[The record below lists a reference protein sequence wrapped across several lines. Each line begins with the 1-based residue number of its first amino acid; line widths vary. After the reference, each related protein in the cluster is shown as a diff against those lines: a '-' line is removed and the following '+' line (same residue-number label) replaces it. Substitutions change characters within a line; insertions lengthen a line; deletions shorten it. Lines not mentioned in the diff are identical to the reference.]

1 MKKITDGEFTQLAKY
16 IKSHTGINLKP
27 EKKTLLIGRL
37 TSLLDELNM
46 QSFGDFYDHLV
57 KDNDGALLSRVIDR
71 ITTNHTYFMR
81 EKEHFD
87 YLVDQVFPYLQTSVH
102 NRDLRIWCAASSTGE
117 EPYTLAMLL
126 EDYFGKSIVK
136 WDKKLLATDI
146 SLDVLSKAKE
156 GFYIKE
162 KVDAVPKLWRLNYFE
177 RFEEG
182 YKIKPN
188 IRNQVIYRRFNL
200 LEPRF
205 PFKGKFHVIF
215 CRNVLIYFDGP
226 TKKAVIEKMYNA
238 LEYGGYLFIG
248 HSESIDRNHSKFKY
262 VKPAVYRKV

>member
-1 MKKITDGEFTQLAKY
+1 MKKIKKSEFNQLAQF
-16 IKSHTGINLKP
+16 IKGHTGINLKP
-27 EKKTLLIGRL
+27 EKEALLIGRL
-37 TSLLDELNM
+37 TSLLDELNIS
-46 QSFGDFYDHLV
+46 SFGDFYEHLV
-57 KDNDGALLSRVIDR
+57 NEKDDVLLSRVIDR

-87 YLVDQVFPYLQTSVH
+87 YLVNQVFPYLQTSVS

-126 EDYFGKSIVK
+126 EDYFGKSVVK

-146 SLDVLSKAKE
+146 SIDVLTKAKE
-156 GFYIKE
+156 GYYLRD
-162 KVDAVPKLWRLNYFE
+162 KVDVIPKMWRLNYYE
-177 RFEEG
+177 QHQDG
-182 YKIKPN
+182 YRVKQSIK
-188 IRNQVIYRRFNL
+188 NQIIYRRFNL

-215 CRNVLIYFDGP
+215 CRNVLIYFDNE
-226 TKKAVIEKMYNA
+226 TKRAVIEKMYNA

-248 HSESIDRNHSKFKY
+248 HSESVDRNHSKFKY
-262 VKPAVYRKV
+262 IKPAVYRKV